1 MQFVLTNSIQA
12 CLNFQESHEQKDTE
26 GKNAEDVFVRRNT
39 KPSRPASKKEKLDD
53 ADAGIPVFKIDDV
66 EMKSVEEELT
76 SVLSQDE
83 TPTPTVEVPTLDISM
98 DIDEPVNFFLTAIL
112 EIFKNEF
119 L

>member
-1 MQFVLTNSIQA
+1 
-12 CLNFQESHEQKDTE
+12 
-26 GKNAEDVFVRRNT
+26 
-39 KPSRPASKKEKLDD
+39 
-53 ADAGIPVFKIDDV
+53 
-66 EMKSVEEELT
+66 MKSVEEELT